1 MSERDWLARYA
12 GIGLAV
18 VGALE
23 WFLGRTVSRMAAAPP
38 LEGTARTIIET
49 VGRAGIFL
57 ISPAFILAA
66 TLLFVSV
73 STFGSSSPPG
83 DPQRAGRIAL
93 AIYLAIFTGLAA
105 AQSLLSALSLFST
118 QPWLVITFN
127 LLSGIAMWWVAL
139 SFSLSRQA
147 EPAQP
152 IAVLLVALSYS
163 GWLYYV
169 LQQEAPNAGMG
180 FAGAPV
186 FVRDLGEIAA
196 VASAAALFWAIAVPN
211 GQWRHW
217 GRWIAPAVL
226 ALAFTAGNI
235 ADWVADQGFTG
246 VFTTWSLGFY
256 LFLPW
261 PVYAVGIALFVY
273 AVFTCFSRR
282 DDKTPFANRNTGLG
296 LLLLLYAGYQLQLPY
311 QHLLALLS
319 LMLLTGLA
327 KPLNK
332 PVAPNLNAT
341 WQSPASN
348 TEQVQG

>member
-1 MSERDWLARYA
+1 VSERDWLARYA
-12 GIGLAV
+12 GMGLGV

-66 TLLFVSV
+66 TLLFLSV
-73 STFGSSSPPG
+73 STFGSSSTPG
-83 DPQRAGRIAL
+83 EPRRPGRVAL
-93 AIYLAIFTGLAA
+93 AIYLAVFAGLAA
-105 AQSLLSALSLFST
+105 AQSLLSALSLFSP

-127 LLSGIAMWWVAL
+127 LLSGVAMWWVAL
-139 SFSLSRQA
+139 SFALSRQT
-147 EPAQP
+147 EPAQRV
-152 IAVLLVALSYS
+152 AVLLIALSYS

-169 LQQEAPNAGMG
+169 LQQQAPNAGMG

-186 FVRDLGEIAA
+186 FVRDLGEMAA
-196 VASAAALFWAIAVPN
+196 IVSTAALFWAIAVPN

-217 GRWIAPAVL
+217 GRWIAPAIL

-235 ADWVADQGFTG
+235 ADLVADQGFTA

-261 PVYAVGIALFVY
+261 PVYAVGIALFAY
-273 AVFTCFSRR
+273 AVLTCFSRG
-282 DDKTPFANRNTGLG
+282 DDKTPLANRNIGLG

-311 QHLLALLS
+311 QHVLAVLS
-319 LMLLTGLA
+319 LLLLTGLA
-327 KPLNK
+327 KP
-332 PVAPNLNAT
+332 
-341 WQSPASN
+341 WD
-348 TEQVQG
+348 

>member
-1 MSERDWLARYA
+1 VSERDWLARYA
-12 GIGLAV
+12 AMGLAV

-23 WFLGRTVSRMAAAPP
+23 WFLGRTVSRMASAPP
-38 LEGTARTIIET
+38 LEGTAREIIET

-66 TLLFVSV
+66 TLLFISV
-73 STFGSSSPPG
+73 STFGSSSTPG
-83 DPQRAGRIAL
+83 EPRRSGRGAL
-93 AIYLAIFTGLAA
+93 ALYLAVFTGLAA

-118 QPWLVITFN
+118 QPWLIITFN
-127 LLSGIAMWWVAL
+127 LLSGVAMWWVAL
-139 SFSLSRQA
+139 SFSLNRQA
-147 EPAQP
+147 EPPQRV
-152 IAVLLVALSYS
+152 AVLLIAVSYS

-169 LQQEAPNAGMG
+169 LQQEAPNAGIG
-180 FAGAPV
+180 FEGAPV

-196 VASAAALFWAIAVPN
+196 VASAAALFWAIAVPH

-217 GRWIAPAVL
+217 GRWIAPLVL
-226 ALAFTAGNI
+226 AMAFTAGNI

-261 PVYAVGIALFVY
+261 PVYAVGISLFAY
-273 AVFTCFSRR
+273 AVLTCFSKGE
-282 DDKTPFANRNTGLG
+282 DKTPFANRNTGLG

-319 LMLLTGLA
+319 LLLLTGLA
-327 KPLNK
+327 RPLDS
-332 PVAPNLNAT
+332 PVAP
-341 WQSPASN
+341 
-348 TEQVQG
+348 QVRYMSVQDRGIGA

>member
-1 MSERDWLARYA
+1 VSERDWLARYA
-12 GIGLAV
+12 GMGLAV

-38 LEGTARTIIET
+38 LEGTAREIIET
-49 VGRAGIFL
+49 LGRAGIFL

-66 TLLFVSV
+66 TLLFISV
-73 STFGSSSPPG
+73 ATFGSGEP
-83 DPQRAGRIAL
+83 RRTGRVAL
-93 AIYLAIFTGLAA
+93 AIFLAIFAGLAA
-105 AQSLLSALSLFST
+105 AQSLLSALSLLSA

-127 LLSGIAMWWVAL
+127 LLSGVAMWWVAL
-139 SFSLSRQA
+139 SFAWSRQG
-147 EPAQP
+147 EPAQRV
-152 IAVLLVALSYS
+152 AVLLIALSFS

-169 LQQEAPNAGMG
+169 LQQEAPNAGLG

-186 FVRDLGEIAA
+186 FVRDLGEMAA
-196 VASAAALFWAIAVPN
+196 VAAAATLFWAIAVPH

-217 GRWIAPAVL
+217 GRWIAPVVL

-235 ADWVADQGFTG
+235 ADWVADQGFTA

-261 PVYAVGIALFVY
+261 PVYAVGIALFAY
-273 AVFTCFSRR
+273 AVLTCFAKG
-282 DDKTPFANRNTGLG
+282 DDKTPFANSNTGLG

-327 KPLNK
+327 RPLDKPTETIHFHG
-332 PVAPNLNAT
+332 AM
-341 WQSPASN
+341 SPAPPG
-348 TEQVQG
+348 E